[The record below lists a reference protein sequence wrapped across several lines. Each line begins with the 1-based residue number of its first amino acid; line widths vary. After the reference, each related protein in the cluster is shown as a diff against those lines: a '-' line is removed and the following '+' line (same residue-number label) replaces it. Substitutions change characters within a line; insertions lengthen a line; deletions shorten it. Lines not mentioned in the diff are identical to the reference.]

1 MVSSMLHRWLPR
13 AVLALAGAAL
23 GCAAG
28 QPTSQPSPEAVAT
41 AAPLPGDNYA
51 FVYEAGGNLRHVDT
65 RSGVPERVLGES
77 SQVLLAIP
85 SPDGRRAA
93 VALSRGAQSAVRVF
107 DAEFGSA
114 IDVYDRAAGAE
125 FTMRW
130 SADGARLGVG
140 VRERGRGAIVVLE
153 ADGTVRDI
161 GCRASD
167 RFEAWRTPE
176 EVLVRG
182 ETSFY
187 VVRTSDCGTLAT
199 VGLAG
204 MRDPAYARDGSR
216 LAYFQDRSV
225 RFPNRTEPEIIPELW
240 IARFDGAGARVI
252 ADYQSRPRQA
262 VWSPDGAH
270 IVYEVVSRRW
280 ANTTHL
286 VTYEPST
293 DAYAYIA
300 QEMELGVPNDFGA
313 CWSSDGR
320 RFAHDRTYARSTGTR
335 SYTTRQVVVREGT
348 TERVVLDEVID
359 VPPAQVVADPPARC
373 RWMDDRYL
381 LVDTRQGQRVVDV
394 DDGETFSV
402 PPGRRVLAVRVFE
415 GAP

>member
-13 AVLALAGAAL
+13 AVLALAGASL

-28 QPTSQPSPEAVAT
+28 QPTSQPSPVAPAT
-41 AAPLPGDNYA
+41 AGPLPGDNYA
-51 FVYEAGGNLRHVDT
+51 FISDDGGDLRHTDT
-65 RSGVPERVLGES
+65 RGGRPERVLGDS
-77 SQVLLAIP
+77 ARVLLTVP

-107 DAEFGSA
+107 DAESGSA
-114 IDVYDRAAGAE
+114 IDVYDGEAGAE

-130 SADGARLGVG
+130 SSDGARLGVG
-140 VRERGRGAIVVLE
+140 VRERGRGAIVVVA
-153 ADGTVRDI
+153 ADGTARDI

-167 RFEAWRTPE
+167 RFVAWRTPE
-176 EVLVRG
+176 EVIVMG

-187 VVRTSDCGTLAT
+187 VVRTADCGTLAT

-204 MRDPAYARDGSR
+204 MRDPAYADNGSR
-216 LAYFQDRSV
+216 LSYYQDRSV
-225 RFPNRTEPEIIPELW
+225 RFPNRTEPEVIPELW

-252 ADYQSRPRQA
+252 ADYQSRPRRA
-262 VWSPDGAH
+262 VWSPDGAR

-293 DAYAYIA
+293 DTYAYIA

-313 CWSSDGR
+313 CWSPDGR

-335 SYTTRQVVVREGT
+335 SYTTRQVMVRAGT
-348 TERVVLDEVID
+348 AEEVVLDEVID
-359 VPPAQVVADPPARC
+359 VAPAQVVADPPARC

-381 LVDTRQGQRVVDV
+381 LVDTRQGQRLVDV
-394 DDGETFSV
+394 QDGETYPV
-402 PPGRRVLAVRVFE
+402 PAGRRLLAVRVFE
-415 GAP
+415 SSP